1 MANKIIHKHSSVTV
15 SGKAKLPTAEQLD
28 YGELAVNYA
37 TGVETISLK
46 NDDDDIIT
54 IESQP
59 TYKTNMPSG
68 LTMVNAVGGISSG
81 TKVSDLSGK
90 TITSILD
97 DLLFPTLIPTTAK
110 TEYNAPGVSGF
121 VLSPNTTPVKINT
134 SVPTISNASLNR
146 GNWKKYDSTVKYAGE
161 ATSTIFEITING
173 TKMTG
178 STLTS
183 ITNATSYP
191 STFTTAGNQTFKVTI
206 NYGQGPAP
214 KDSKGNPVNSLA
226 APASS
231 VTATRTVNVT
241 YPWSASTV
249 EAGTLTEQALIGW
262 NTTAGTMVSAQI
274 TLVGQDANVAD
285 NLKQSFALPRQV
297 TKVETLNTLS
307 NQWEETTS
315 SWEQNGTIT
324 SNERTYYKYNLK
336 TDASNGAQIVKITF

>member
-1 MANKIIHKHSSVTV
+1 MANKIIHKHSSVLV
-15 SGKAKLPTAEQLD
+15 NGKAKLPTAEQLD
-28 YGELAVNYA
+28 YGEIAVNYA
-37 TGVETISLK
+37 EGVETISLK
-46 NDDDDIIT
+46 NNSGDVVT
-54 IESQP
+54 FESQP

-81 TKVSDLSGK
+81 TTVGDLNGK

-110 TEYNAPGVSGF
+110 TEYNAPSVSGF

-161 ATSTIFEITING
+161 ATSTKYEITING

-183 ITNATSYP
+183 ITGATSYP
-191 STFTTAGNQTFKVTI
+191 STFKTAGNQTFKATI

-226 APASS
+226 ASAST
-231 VTATRTVNVT
+231 VTATRTINVT

-249 EAGTLTEQALIGW
+249 EAGKLAEQALIGW
-262 NTTAGTMVSAQI
+262 STTAGAMVSTQI

-315 SWEQNGTIT
+315 SWKQNGTMT
-324 SNERTYYKYNLK
+324 SNGRTYYKYNLK

>member
-1 MANKIIHKHSSVTV
+1 MANKIIHKHSSALVN
-15 SGKAKLPTAEQLD
+15 GKAKLPTAEQLD
-28 YGELAVNYA
+28 YGEIAVNYA

-46 NDDDDIIT
+46 NNNEDVVT
-54 IESQP
+54 FESQP

-97 DLLFPTLIPTTAK
+97 DLLFPTLIPTSSDHT
-110 TEYNAPGVSGF
+110 NPSVSGF
-121 VLSPNTTPVKINT
+121 VLDPNTTPVKINT

-161 ATSTIFEITING
+161 ATSTKYEITING

-191 STFTTAGNQTFKVTI
+191 STFTTVGNQTFKVTI
-206 NYGQGPAP
+206 NYGKGPAP
-214 KDSKGNPVNSLA
+214 KDSKGNPVESLA
-226 APASS
+226 APATA

-262 NTTAGTMVSAQI
+262 NATAGNMVSAQI

-315 SWEQNGTIT
+315 SWEQNGTMT
-324 SNERTYYKYNLK
+324 SNGRTYYKYNLK